1 METAQINEDPNSLEA
16 IRRETAENRKKTESE
31 LDEIRKES
39 AKRREEFE
47 REMEKVERAMKIG
60 NKELNRIIGK
70 LGNRMGDWIVF
81 SVKPNLV
88 KKFRRLGFV
97 FEKVSAEAVI
107 RDKDGEFIAE
117 VDLIV
122 ENGEYVMA
130 VEVKSKLDSND
141 IIEHL
146 DRMEKV
152 RAFADR
158 HNDHRV
164 YLGAVAGMVVKD
176 EPKKFAL
183 KTGFYVIEPS
193 GDTFSITAPKG
204 EYSPRK
210 W

>member
-31 LDEIRKES
+31 LDEIRKEG

-81 SVKPNLV
+81 SVKSN
-88 KKFRRLGFV
+88 
-97 FEKVSAEAVI
+97 
-107 RDKDGEFIAE
+107 
-117 VDLIV
+117 
-122 ENGEYVMA
+122 
-130 VEVKSKLDSND
+130 LDSND

-193 GDTFSITAPKG
+193 GDTFSITAPEG
-204 EYSPRK
+204 EYSPRE